1 MSTPLSYRI
10 HMINRV
16 NIVKYAV
23 FIVRYIHQYVTL
35 NEPRFFTTVL
45 LGMNRLLGRT
55 VYSVQ

>member
-1 MSTPLSYRI
+1 
-10 HMINRV
+10 MINRV